1 MDGFNAAL
9 RLKKESKKYFDLLTK
24 YSSRFEFKGKK
35 NVHLKSCFP
44 MIALSPGKKL
54 TAKTALSRFGI
65 WRLAAVIHTLRNTFS
80 MNIDTDSSKGYA
92 IYSISSK

>member
-1 MDGFNAAL
+1 MA
-9 RLKKESKKYFDLLTK
+9 R
-24 YSSRFEFKGKK
+24 RR
-35 NVHLKSCFP
+35 KSQVAKVRDF
-44 MIALSPGKKL
+44 LFTGKKL

-92 IYSISSK
+92 IYSISSKQLI